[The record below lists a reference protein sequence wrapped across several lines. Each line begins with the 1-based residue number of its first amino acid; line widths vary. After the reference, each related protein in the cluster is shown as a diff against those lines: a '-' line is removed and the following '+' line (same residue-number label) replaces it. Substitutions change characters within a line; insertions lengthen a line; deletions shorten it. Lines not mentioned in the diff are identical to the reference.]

1 MRYLIALLATLSCW
15 SGVAS
20 AAPTRA
26 VTTTEG
32 DVTGLMQGGI
42 AVFRGL
48 PYGAAPEGEL
58 RWRPP
63 QPAPRRA
70 TVFVAEDFGTVCPQS
85 QRVSQ
90 NLAGVPMGE
99 DCLRLNIYSPA
110 GAFDG
115 GEPLPVMV
123 WIHGGSFRWG
133 AGSYPGGEPFA
144 LAHQGVVVVTVNYRL
159 GRLGLFAHPALSA
172 SMPNEPV
179 GNYALMDQIAALRW
193 VQANI
198 AAFGG
203 DPARVTIFG
212 QSAGG
217 VSVTTLMAVPSA
229 RGLFRGAIAQSGASR
244 IEGDRVLRATGGPF
258 LSLEADGLAMA
269 QSFGIANDA
278 SAPQKLRALDVEAIG
293 RYSEKEVPNSM
304 NPVVDGRLLPED
316 ISRIFRAGRQQPV
329 PFLTGTTTWEAS
341 LLGTY
346 PFKLEDLV
354 LGADPA
360 QVRRAY
366 AGLEERAVVT
376 GWFEDSLFRAPARF
390 LAGEMQRVGQPAW
403 LYEFGYVAEE
413 RRASAPGAAHSDDVA
428 FVFGDL
434 GLRGR
439 WRGESPPT
447 AADRRMAQIVTS
459 YWLNFAKHAD
469 PNGPALPTWP
479 RYDRRTD
486 RLLDLSPTIVARAP
500 RRADVLRFF
509 DERYEAALSA
519 PAPSQQLRN
528 ESPEGVSR

>member
-439 WRGESPPT
+439 WRGVSPPT
-447 AADRRMAQIVTS
+447 AADRRMAQIVTG